1 MVGTP
6 GHLRIPEAYEMA
18 EELEEYIGTLDG
30 KVFSCIGIGDEFMDM
45 VQKYCEQ
52 HLKDINNDKF

>member
-18 EELEEYIGTLDG
+18 EELEEYIGHWM
-30 KVFSCIGIGDEFMDM
+30 E
-45 VQKYCEQ
+45 
-52 HLKDINNDKF
+52 KFLVA

>member
-30 KVFSCIGIGDEFMDM
+30 KVFSCLLYTSDAADE
-45 VQKYCEQ
+45 
-52 HLKDINNDKF
+52 